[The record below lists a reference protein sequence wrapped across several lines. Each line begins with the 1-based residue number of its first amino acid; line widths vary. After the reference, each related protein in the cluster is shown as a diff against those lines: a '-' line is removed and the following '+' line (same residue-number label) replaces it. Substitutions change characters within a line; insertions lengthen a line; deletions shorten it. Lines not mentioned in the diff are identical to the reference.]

1 MIKFI
6 LTVVIAVILSAFIYS
21 WLDDSAE
28 ILTGAKNATTQ
39 AQKLN
44 QEATKN
50 ETEVIIVKPLPE
62 FPVVDGVQ
70 QSEAERDQPVSKQGD
85 NLEPDY
91 NLEDEPHYE
100 DYYPESEGVIRE
112 SEASWQGGTQ
122 PCPVIMPAEC
132 GLFLCECDTLLG
144 VWGIVGEE

>member
-1 MIKFI
+1 MIKLI
-6 LTVVIAVILSAFIYS
+6 LTAVIAVLLSAFIYS
-21 WLDDSAE
+21 WFDDSAE
-28 ILTGAKNATTQ
+28 ILTEAKTATTQ

-50 ETEVIIVKPLPE
+50 ETETITVKPLPE

-70 QSEAERDQPVSKQGD
+70 QSETERDQPVSEQGD
-85 NLEPDY
+85 NPEPEY
-91 NLEDEPHYE
+91 NLEDEPHYK
-100 DYYPESEGVIRE
+100 DYYPESEGARQE
-112 SEASWQGGTQ
+112 SEASWQGGAQ